1 LFVIKDDSLLARG
14 FFFYV
19 SVLYL
24 SSLLISR
31 NPFSGAEIL
40 KQKGG
45 KMIVKAIAGAERF
58 IVV

>member
-14 FFFYV
+14 FFYV

>member
-14 FFFYV
+14 FYV